1 MKTASELKHQV
12 EYHNPQSK
20 FFTRNNMRFAGDTMR
35 NYGVRSTTI
44 ENSYGELVEV
54 WELYRR
60 KPVKYGLQKSAY
72 FCKTT
77 FRQVFGA

>member
-12 EYHNPQSK
+12 EYH
-20 FFTRNNMRFAGDTMR
+20 MR

-44 ENSYGELVEV
+44 ENSHGELVEV